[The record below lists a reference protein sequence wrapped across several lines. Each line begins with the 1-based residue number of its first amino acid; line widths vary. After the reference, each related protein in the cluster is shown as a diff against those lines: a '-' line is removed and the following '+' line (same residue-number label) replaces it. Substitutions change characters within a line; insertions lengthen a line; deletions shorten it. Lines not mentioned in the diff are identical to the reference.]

1 MARQAH
7 VHARLPV
14 GGYPWALP
22 APSAR
27 SPRTD
32 DSMLREFTSRAH
44 QLAAIGVAGCS
55 GVLFASRV
63 SFALNATVARILS
76 GGRLIFAPLL
86 AGAGRLQAGA
96 SGQFQ

>member
-22 APSAR
+22 APSGR

-55 GVLFASRV
+55 GVLFASRA

-76 GGRLIFAPLL
+76 LSLL
-86 AGAGRLQAGA
+86 VVED
-96 SGQFQ
+96 